1 VGFSSRV
8 LKFDTKILVLSIE
21 ATQLNH
27 TTFTGTV
34 NFSMTNLLRTRLSRS
49 VGNWDD
55 FAMVCAGETVAEG
68 SAAPRLG
75 DELLRHLPADRRS
88 NLASFPLAEAACKI
102 TGDRMDRLLQASA
115 ALDVGPDTFFLTAFT
130 TLLARLAGQES
141 VTLRK
146 CGGDPASL
154 SLTFNAEASF
164 RTLLSASRNANEF
177 DQPCA
182 VEFAYASS
190 RVSFA
195 DIADHGL
202 RLTVHVTDGET
213 LVCLASTT
221 GLWDQGVLRLWLRY
235 YDHLLAAAAA
245 APDIPWKTLPLLD
258 AIDAQEFYLALNNTA
273 AAYPADACV
282 HELVMRWA
290 EQTPDACAIA
300 SESLRI
306 TYRQLHERSD
316 AIARQ
321 LQQRGAG
328 PGRPVAVC
336 MERTAGLP
344 VALLAV
350 LKAGSYYVPLVP
362 HESPQRLQAILEE
375 CRPAALIVD
384 RSFSAFSGDEIPLV
398 YPDAVSESSVV
409 LDYRAAGLTPDHPS
423 YMIYTSGT
431 TGKPKGVMIPHRALV
446 NVLHAAMR
454 DPGFTSFDR
463 LLAVAPISFDIA
475 TMEMFLPL
483 VAGGTLVVGDRFIA
497 ADPVRLAATIEKLDI
512 TVQQSTPI
520 TWRLLISSGWEGKQN
535 LKVITGG
542 EALPRDLA
550 NHLLRLVAEL
560 WNCYGP
566 TETTIWSGALRIQAE
581 DGVVPVGPPIA
592 NTAFYVLDETGRLLP
607 PGVPGELYIGGIG
620 VGAGYLDRPQLTTQR
635 FLPDPFRALPG
646 SRMFRSGDV
655 VRLING
661 KEFEFFGRLDHQVKL
676 RGYRIELGEIESVL
690 RTFPGIT
697 DAVAALCE
705 SGRGEP
711 YLVAY
716 VTVSGPQPDLVQPDL
731 RRIRDGLAQ
740 LLPSYMVPDRFVVM
754 EAMPLTSHGKI
765 DRKALPTPESV
776 AVVLPAWHQP
786 QGAAPQTELE
796 EKLLT
801 IFREVLNS
809 NEFGVTDSFFDY
821 GGYSLLTVNLFTRIN
836 RALHLSLP
844 ISLLFDA
851 PTVRALAEI
860 IDRDQS
866 LSIIVPI
873 RPRGTSE
880 PLFVIHS
887 YLLYGVLPKIT
898 EQDRPIYGV
907 RELLGVAEPQTVVE
921 RAEAYVKEI
930 LRVCPDGPVALAGW
944 CAAAS
949 LTIEIARQLRA
960 LDHPVGPVALF
971 DAERPGYRPVIRGY
985 WYFRLIASLKLHFR
999 RLSGEYR
1006 RKKLVYFRTVLRR
1019 FCDSIV
1025 ESLFM
1030 HNRTLVLRLQ
1040 RLFGFPLPDTVFNN
1054 TWARV
1059 AAIQNYAPARY
1070 PGKVWLFRALDV
1082 PQFPG
1087 TDETLGWK
1095 DIVDGGVEVVFVN
1108 GDHESMFRDPH
1119 VDFLSRRLRQ
1129 ALQLGA

>member
-1 VGFSSRV
+1 M
-8 LKFDTKILVLSIE
+8 
-21 ATQLNH
+21 A
-27 TTFTGTV
+27 
-34 NFSMTNLLRTRLSRS
+34 
-49 VGNWDD
+49 
-55 FAMVCAGETVAEG
+55 CAGDAVAEAG
-68 SAAPRLG
+68 AAARLG
-75 DELLRHLPADRRS
+75 DELLRHLPADRPS
-88 NLASFPLAEAACKI
+88 NMASISLAEAACKI
-102 TGDRMDRLLQASA
+102 NGDRTDRLFQACA
-115 ALDVGPDTFFLTAFT
+115 ALEVEPDTFFLTAFA
-130 TLLARLAGQES
+130 TLLARLAGQEA
-141 VTLRK
+141 VILRN
-146 CGGDPASL
+146 CGRDPAIL
-154 SLTFNAEASF
+154 PLAFDAEASF
-164 RTLLSASRNANEF
+164 RTLLSATQNANEL

-182 VEFAYASS
+182 VEFLFASS

-202 RLTVHVTDGET
+202 RLAVHLSDGET
-213 LVCLASTT
+213 HVRLASAT
-221 GLWDQGVLRLWLRY
+221 GLWDQAVLRLWLRY
-235 YDHLLAAAAA
+235 FDHLLAAAAA

-258 AIDAQEFYLALNNTA
+258 AIDAQQFYLALNNTA

-282 HELVMRWA
+282 HELVMRWV
-290 EQTPDACAIA
+290 EQTPDALAIA
-300 SESLRI
+300 SESQRF

-321 LQQRGAG
+321 LQARGAG

-336 MERTAGLP
+336 MERTAELP
-344 VALLAV
+344 VVLLAV
-350 LKAGSYYVPLVP
+350 LKAGSCYVPLVP
-362 HESPQRLQAILEE
+362 HESRQRLQTILEE
-375 CRPAALIVD
+375 CRPAALIID
-384 RSFSAFSGDEIPLV
+384 RSFSALGGGDTIPLV
-398 YPDAVSESSVV
+398 YPDDIPESSVV
-409 LDYRAAGLTPDHPS
+409 LDYRASGLTPDHHA
-423 YMIYTSGT
+423 YIIYTSGT
-431 TGKPKGVMIPHRALV
+431 TGKPKGVMIPHRALA
-446 NVLHAAMR
+446 NLLHAAMR

-463 LLAVAPISFDIA
+463 LLAVAPISFDAA

-497 ADPVRLAATIEKLDI
+497 ADPLRLAETIKRLDI
-512 TVQQSTPI
+512 TVQQATPI
-520 TWRLLISSGWEGKQN
+520 TWRLLASSGWEGKHD

-566 TETTIWSGALRIQAE
+566 TETTIWSGALRIQSEQRA
-581 DGVVPVGPPIA
+581 VPVGPPIA
-592 NTAFYVLDETGRLLP
+592 NTTFYVLDETGRLLP

-620 VGAGYLDRPQLTTQR
+620 VGAGYLDRPQLTMQR

-646 SRMFRSGDV
+646 SRMFKTGDL

-661 KEFEFFGRLDHQVKL
+661 NEFEFFGRLDHQVKL
-676 RGYRIELGEIESVL
+676 HGYRIELGEIESVL
-690 RTFPGIT
+690 RTLPGIV

-705 SGRGEP
+705 SGPGEP

-716 VTVSGPQPDLVQPDL
+716 VTVSTRQPDMGQPDL
-731 RRIRDGLAQ
+731 RQVRDGLAR
-740 LLPSYMVPDRFVVM
+740 LLPSYMVPNRFVVM
-754 EAMPLTSHGKI
+754 EAMPLTSHGKVN
-765 DRKALPTPESV
+765 RKALPAPESV
-776 AVVLPAWHQP
+776 TAARAAYHQP
-786 QGAAPQTELE
+786 QGATPQTELE

-801 IFREVLNS
+801 IFREVLDT

-836 RALHLSLP
+836 RAFDLSLP

-866 LSIIVPI
+866 LSTIVPI
-873 RPRGTSE
+873 RPRGTSA

-887 YLLYGVLPKIT
+887 YLLYGVLPKII

-921 RAEAYVKEI
+921 RAETYVKEI
-930 LRVCPDGPVALAGW
+930 LRICPDGPVALAGW

-949 LTIEIARQLRA
+949 LTVEIARQLRA
-960 LDHPVGPVALF
+960 LDRQVGLVALF
-971 DAERPGYRPVIRGY
+971 DAERPGYRPVNRGY
-985 WYFRLIASLKLHFR
+985 WYLRVIASLKFHFR

-1006 RKKLVYFRTVLRR
+1006 RKKLVYFHIVLRR
-1019 FCDSIV
+1019 FWDSIV
-1025 ESLFM
+1025 ELLFM
-1030 HNRTLVLRLQ
+1030 HNRTLLLRLQ
-1040 RLFGFPLPDTVFNN
+1040 RLVGFGLPDNVFNN

-1070 PGKVWLFRALDV
+1070 PGKIWLFRALDV
-1082 PQFPG
+1082 PQLPG

-1095 DIVDGGVEVVFVN
+1095 DIVDGGVEVVFVD

-1119 VDFLSRRLRQ
+1119 VDILSRRLRQ
-1129 ALQLGA
+1129 ALQLGV

>member
-1 VGFSSRV
+1 M
-8 LKFDTKILVLSIE
+8 
-21 ATQLNH
+21 A
-27 TTFTGTV
+27 
-34 NFSMTNLLRTRLSRS
+34 
-49 VGNWDD
+49 
-55 FAMVCAGETVAEG
+55 CAGDAVAEAG
-68 SAAPRLG
+68 TAARLG
-75 DELLRHLPADRRS
+75 DELLRHLPADRPS
-88 NLASFPLAEAACKI
+88 NMASISLAEAACKI
-102 TGDRMDRLLQASA
+102 TGDRTDRLFQACA
-115 ALDVGPDTFFLTAFT
+115 ALEVEPETFFLTAFA
-130 TLLARLAGQES
+130 TLLARLAGQEA
-141 VTLRK
+141 VILRN
-146 CGGDPASL
+146 CGRVPAIL
-154 SLTFNAEASF
+154 PLAFDAEASF
-164 RTLLSASRNANEF
+164 RTLLSATQNANEL

-182 VEFAYASS
+182 VEFVFASS

-202 RLTVHVTDGET
+202 RLAVHLSDGET
-213 LVCLASTT
+213 HVRLASTT
-221 GLWDQGVLRLWLRY
+221 GLWDQAVLRLWLRY
-235 YDHLLAAAAA
+235 FDHLIAAAAA

-258 AIDAQEFYLALNNTA
+258 AIDAQQFYLALNNTA

-282 HELVMRWA
+282 HELVMRWV
-290 EQTPDACAIA
+290 EQTPDALAIA
-300 SESLRI
+300 SESQRF

-321 LQQRGAG
+321 LQARGAG

-336 MERTAGLP
+336 MERTAELP

-350 LKAGSYYVPLVP
+350 LKAGSCYVPLVP
-362 HESPQRLQAILEE
+362 HESSQRLQTVLEE

-384 RSFSAFSGDEIPLV
+384 RSFSALGGGDTIPLV
-398 YPDAVSESSVV
+398 YPDDVPESSVV
-409 LDYRAAGLTPDHPS
+409 LDYRASGLTPDHHA
-423 YMIYTSGT
+423 YIIYTSGT
-431 TGKPKGVMIPHRALV
+431 TGKPKGVMIPHRALA
-446 NVLHAAMR
+446 NLLHAAMR

-497 ADPVRLAATIEKLDI
+497 ADPLRLAETIKRLDI
-512 TVQQSTPI
+512 TVQQATPI
-520 TWRLLISSGWEGKQN
+520 TWRLLVSSSWEGKHD

-550 NHLLRLVAEL
+550 NHLLGVVAEL

-566 TETTIWSGALRIQAE
+566 TETTIWSGALRIQSE
-581 DGVVPVGPPIA
+581 QGVVPVGRPIA
-592 NTAFYVLDETGRLLP
+592 NTTFYVLDETGRLLP

-620 VGAGYLDRPQLTTQR
+620 VGAGYLDRPQLTMQR
-635 FLPDPFRALPG
+635 FLLDPFRALPG
-646 SRMFRSGDV
+646 SRMFKTGDL

-661 KEFEFFGRLDHQVKL
+661 NEFEFFGRLDHQVKL

-690 RTFPGIT
+690 RTLPGIV

-705 SGRGEP
+705 SGPEP

-716 VTVSGPQPDLVQPDL
+716 VMVSYDQNDQKNQPDL
-731 RRIRDGLAQ
+731 RQVRDGLAR
-740 LLPSYMVPDRFVVM
+740 LLPSYMVPNRFVVM

-765 DRKALPTPESV
+765 NRKALPAPESV
-776 AVVLPAWHQP
+776 TAALPTYPQP

-801 IFREVLNS
+801 IFREVLNA
-809 NEFGVTDSFFDY
+809 NDFGVTDSFFDY

-836 RALHLSLP
+836 RAFDLSLP

-860 IDRDQS
+860 IDRDQA
-866 LSIIVPI
+866 LSTIVPI
-873 RPRGTSE
+873 RPRGTSA

-887 YLLYGVLPKIT
+887 YLLYGVLPKII

-907 RELLGVAEPQTVVE
+907 RELLGDAEPQTVVE
-921 RAEAYVKEI
+921 RAETYVKEI
-930 LRVCPDGPVALAGW
+930 LRICPDGPVALAGW

-949 LTIEIARQLRA
+949 LTVEIARQLRA
-960 LDHPVGPVALF
+960 LDRQVGLVALF
-971 DAERPGYRPVIRGY
+971 DAERPGYRPVNRGY
-985 WYFRLIASLKLHFR
+985 WYLRVIASLKFHFR
-999 RLSGEYR
+999 RLRGEYR
-1006 RKKLVYFRTVLRR
+1006 RKKLVYFHIVLRR
-1019 FCDSIV
+1019 FWDSIV
-1025 ESLFM
+1025 ELLFM
-1030 HNRTLVLRLQ
+1030 HNRTLLLRLQ
-1040 RLFGFPLPDTVFNN
+1040 RVFGFGLPDNVFNN

-1070 PGKVWLFRALDV
+1070 PGKIWLFRALDV
-1082 PQFPG
+1082 PQLPG

-1095 DIVDGGVEVVFVN
+1095 DIVDGGVEVVFVD

-1119 VDFLSRRLRQ
+1119 VDILSRRLRQ
-1129 ALQLGA
+1129 ALQLGL